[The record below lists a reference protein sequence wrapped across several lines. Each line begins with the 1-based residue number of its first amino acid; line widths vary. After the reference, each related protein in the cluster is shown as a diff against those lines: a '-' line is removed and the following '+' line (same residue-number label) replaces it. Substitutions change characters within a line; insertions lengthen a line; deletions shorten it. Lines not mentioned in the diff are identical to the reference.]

1 VLPLP
6 GTRISVF
13 SHFVRFWVPTCFS
26 AVSGAKKLGS
36 ASSSMVLYKTFS
48 AMVGKKGNGTSFIP
62 PRRGAGY

>member
-6 GTRISVF
+6 ATRISVF
-13 SHFVRFWVPTCFS
+13 SHFVRFSVPTCFS

-48 AMVGKKGNGTSFIP
+48 AMVL
-62 PRRGAGY
+62 